1 LERSWTLVKIILM
14 GSDACR
20 LYLQERF
27 GLIARTVVDM
37 VNFAVVPSIIVL
49 QLVAFHNLFII
60 LSFM

>member
-1 LERSWTLVKIILM
+1 MKIILM
-14 GSDACR
+14 GSDAFR